1 MSYLKLDLKITN
13 ILGNMMVSRIYAY
26 LLNKN
31 GKDTLK
37 HVIKFLNRDNPLVP
51 IGLTGLNRV
60 IANNTDMFRKDDISI
75 QLISIQW

>member
-1 MSYLKLDLKITN
+1 
-13 ILGNMMVSRIYAY
+13 MMVYRIQAY

-37 HVIKFLNRDNPLVP
+37 NVIKFLNRDNPLVP

-75 QLISIQW
+75 QLISIQQ

>member
-13 ILGNMMVSRIYAY
+13 ILGNTMVSRIYAY

-37 HVIKFLNRDNPLVP
+37 HVIKFLNTDNPLVP

-60 IANNTDMFRKDDISI
+60 IANNTDMFIKDDISI
-75 QLISIQW
+75 QLISIQR